1 MQPDPFFDRRGN
13 DVYCCIPI
21 SVTTAILGG
30 TVTVPTLSG
39 AVDVKVPAGTQCN
52 TKMRLRG
59 KGVKGMKSRT
69 VGDEII
75 SFDVHIPKTITEEQR
90 RLIQEFGKN
99 EKGVEHPKAPA
110 MRSVLGRIKSFLD
123 SKRK

>member
-1 MQPDPFFDRRGN
+1 MQPDPFFDRHGN
-13 DVYCCIPI
+13 DVYCSIPI

-39 AVDVKVPAGTQCN
+39 AVDVTVPAGTQCN

-59 KGVKGMKSRT
+59 KGVKGMKSSR

-90 RLIQEFGKN
+90 KLIMEFGKN

>member
-1 MQPDPFFDRRGN
+1 MQPDPFFDRHGN
-13 DVYCCIPI
+13 DVYCSIPI

-39 AVDVKVPAGTQCN
+39 AVDVKVPAG
-52 TKMRLRG
+52 MRLRG
-59 KGVKGMKSRT
+59 KGVKGMKSSR

-90 RLIQEFGKN
+90 KLIMEFGKN

>member
-1 MQPDPFFDRRGN
+1 
-13 DVYCCIPI
+13 
-21 SVTTAILGG
+21 
-30 TVTVPTLSG
+30 
-39 AVDVKVPAGTQCN
+39 
-52 TKMRLRG
+52 
-59 KGVKGMKSRT
+59 MKSRT